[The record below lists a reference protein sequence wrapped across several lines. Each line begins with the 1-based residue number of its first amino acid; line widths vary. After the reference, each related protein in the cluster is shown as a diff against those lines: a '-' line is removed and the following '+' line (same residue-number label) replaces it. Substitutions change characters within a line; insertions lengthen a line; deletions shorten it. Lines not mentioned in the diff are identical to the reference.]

1 MNEVVNVNRVSLV
14 IGSSSSGDR
23 LLLLLAGRW
32 QECLRTGTIQHTHMR
47 AWEAG
52 GGGGGGEEER
62 SLSRKG
68 FPAAYGF

>member
-14 IGSSSSGDR
+14 IGSSSSSSDR

-52 GGGGGGEEER
+52 GGGGGEEER